1 MIRLFLVC
9 FFAGAAAGIGTGFAG
24 LSAATVI
31 APMLI
36 SFLGYPWYESVG
48 IGLASDVLASALTA
62 CIYRKNKNMD
72 LKNGI
77 FMLISVLIMTVL
89 GSYFSQYMPDFQMGY
104 ISILASLFMGV
115 RFLFHPTVKFQAVFS
130 HNSSRRKKEMSLL
143 CGACIGFY
151 CGFMGVGGGL
161 MMLFILT
168 CILGYE
174 LKTAVGTSV
183 FVMTFTA
190 FTGATS
196 HFTFGNIQNYTPA
209 LLLCSLFTLLGAV
222 ITSYYAN
229 KMDAVKNNRMTGA
242 VLVCLGCC
250 MILEKMLQL

>member
-1 MIRLFLVC
+1 MIRIFLVC
-9 FFAGAAAGIGTGFAG
+9 LFAGSAAGIGTGFAG

-48 IGLASDVLASALTA
+48 IGLASDVLASAITA
-62 CIYRKNKNMD
+62 CIYRKHQNMD

-77 FMLISVLIMTVL
+77 FMLVSVLIMTVL

-104 ISILASLFMGV
+104 VSIFASLFMGV
-115 RFLFHPTVKFQAVFS
+115 RFCTHPNVTYHAVFAHKGS
-130 HNSSRRKKEMSLL
+130 GMKKTLSLL

-196 HFTFGNIQNYTPA
+196 HFTFGNIPSYAPA
-209 LLLCSLFTLLGAV
+209 LLLCSFFTLLGAV

-229 KMDAVKNNRMTGA
+229 KMEATKNNRITGV

-250 MILEKMLQL
+250 MILEKLLQI